1 MIVESLKKV
10 QAGRHLSEEEAFG
23 TFREVMNGEAVGEAV
38 LAALLTAMQMNGPD
52 AAEVTGAARAMRAVC
67 LRVHAPEEAVDI
79 VGTGGDGFGTFNV
92 STTSAIIAAGAGVVV
107 AKHGN
112 KASTSKS
119 GSADCLAALGYDL
132 MKPLEEVER
141 SIRENGIGFLFANR
155 CHPAMM
161 YAAPVRR
168 ALPFRTVFNLIGP
181 LSNPAGVRRHALGV
195 YAPEIIPLY
204 IGALKALGARKA
216 LVFCGPGGLDELGL
230 SGRSQIAELSA
241 DGSVREYMFDPQR
254 VFGATRPLSSI
265 CGGTPE
271 TNAQITR
278 RVLAGEERGAYRDV
292 AALNAAAAIVAAGRA
307 EALEE
312 GLMCAYAAIDS
323 GAALAKLQALTR
335 PLNPSTSQLLNPSTP
350 EHP

>member
-1 MIVESLKKV
+1 MIIESLVRV
-10 QAGRHLSEEEAFG
+10 QSGRHLTEDEAFA
-23 TFREVMNGEAVGEAV
+23 TFREVMNGEVVGEAV

-67 LRVHAPEEAVDI
+67 LRVHAPEGAVDI

-92 STTSAIIAAGAGVVV
+92 STTAAIIAAGAGVTV

-141 SIRENGIGFLFANR
+141 SISANGIGFLFANR

-161 YAAPVRR
+161 YAAPVRK

-181 LSNPAGVRRHALGV
+181 LSNPAGVVRHALGV

-204 IGALKALGARKA
+204 VAALKSLGAKRA
-216 LVFCGPGGLDELGL
+216 LVFCGPDGLDELGL
-230 SGRSQIAELSA
+230 SGPSRIAELTP
-241 DGSVREYMFDPQR
+241 DGSVKEYMLDPER
-254 VFGATRPLSSI
+254 LFGCLRPMSAI
-265 CGGTPE
+265 RGGTPE
-271 TNAQITR
+271 TNAQLTR
-278 RVLAGEERGAYRDV
+278 RVIEGEERGAYRD
-292 AALNAAAAIVAAGRA
+292 AATLNAATAIVAAGKA
-307 EALEE
+307 DSIEDGMALA
-312 GLMCAYAAIDS
+312 CDAIDS
-323 GAALAKLQALTR
+323 GAASAKLVALTER
-335 PLNPSTSQLLNPSTP
+335 SAA
-350 EHP
+350 